1 MKTKLGLIFGL
12 FAIIAIATVAAVMT
26 SSFAAGPETVHIDGS
41 LFLQQAETIS
51 VIVTAADATSAVQA
65 VEAVGGQVTGDPPK
79 AQAVA
84 ASIPANK
91 LDALAIHPQVR
102 SITSAGAMYAAQDTQ
117 PAARGSAAATV
128 NTWGH

>member
-1 MKTKLGLIFGL
+1 MKIKLGLFFGL
-12 FAIIAIATVAAVMT
+12 FGIIAIATIAAVMT
-26 SSFAAGPETVHIDGS
+26 SSFTSSPETVHIDGS
-41 LFLQQAETIS
+41 LFLQHAETMS
-51 VIVTAADATSAVQA
+51 VIVTAADATSAVRA
-65 VEAVGGQVTGDPPK
+65 VEAVGGQVTGDPPA

-102 SITSAGAMYAAQDTQ
+102 SITSAREMYVVQDTN
-117 PAARGSAAATV
+117 PTAWGSAAASV